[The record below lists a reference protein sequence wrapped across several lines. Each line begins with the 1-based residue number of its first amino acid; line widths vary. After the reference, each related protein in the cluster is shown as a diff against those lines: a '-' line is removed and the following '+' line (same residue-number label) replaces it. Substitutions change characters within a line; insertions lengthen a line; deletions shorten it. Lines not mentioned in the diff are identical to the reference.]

1 MGDPSKEYISMKLI
15 HISML
20 GIALFISAC
29 ATTSSTSSNTKH
41 QEDVKKFSMVDT
53 QGKEIMV
60 NEDHTLLGWFPWA
73 LTPSKNKTSYT
84 LQRYQG
90 KTVIHADADASASG
104 LMVPLKP
111 RTVEG
116 KELIWEWKTLGH
128 IESADNTQGHTDD
141 APLRLIL
148 AFDGD
153 KSKLS
158 LKDQIAFELAHL
170 ISGQEMPY
178 ATLMY
183 IWSSQAHET
192 PIITNKYTSRLKMI
206 IVDSGEE
213 HVGQWRKYQRN
224 IEEDYRE
231 AFQEAP
237 GKLIAVGI
245 MTDTDNT
252 KSLVKA
258 IYGDIE
264 IKRK

>member
-1 MGDPSKEYISMKLI
+1 MKRSLI
-15 HISML
+15 L
-20 GIALFISAC
+20 GALATLLLSAC
-29 ATTSSTSSNTKH
+29 VSTSSPPKVENEL
-41 QEDVKKFSMVDT
+41 EDIQKFSQVKMV
-53 QGKEIMV
+53 
-60 NEDHTLLGWFPWA
+60 EDIEPVQEKIPLLGWYPWT
-73 LTPSKNKTSYT
+73 LTPSKNKTQYS
-84 LQRYQG
+84 LRRYQG
-90 KTVIHADADASASG
+90 KTVIHADANSSASG

-111 RTVEG
+111 RTIFG
-116 KELIWEWKTLGH
+116 KEIIWEWKALGH
-128 IESADNTQGHTDD
+128 IADADNSQGHTDD
-141 APLRLIL
+141 APLRLML

-158 LKDQIAFELAHL
+158 LRDQMAFELAHL

-183 IWSSQAHET
+183 IWSSIHHEKE
-192 PIITNKYTSRLKMI
+192 IIPNKYTSRLKMI
-206 IVDSGEE
+206 IVDSGDE
-213 HVGQWRKYQRN
+213 HIGEWRKHRRN
-224 IEEDYRE
+224 IEEDYRN

-264 IKRK
+264 IKKK

>member
-1 MGDPSKEYISMKLI
+1 MGRPTGEYVSMRLMYLWSI
-15 HISML
+15 LSILGLSACTTTAPTTQ
-20 GIALFISAC
+20 GIA
-29 ATTSSTSSNTKH
+29 H
-41 QEDVKKFSMVDT
+41 QEDVKKFSQVPPPEEYIPIKSN
-53 QGKEIMV
+53 QS
-60 NEDHTLLGWFPWA
+60 LPGWFPWT
-73 LTPSKNKTSYT
+73 LTPNKNKTSYS
-84 LQRYQG
+84 LKKYQG
-90 KTVIHADADASASG
+90 KTVIHADADSSASG

-116 KELIWEWKTLGH
+116 KELIWEWKALGH
-128 IESADNTQGHTDD
+128 IEKADNSQGSTDD
-141 APLRLIL
+141 APLRLML

-158 LKDQIAFELAHL
+158 LKDQMAFELAHL

-183 IWSSQAHET
+183 IWSSQKQEM

-206 IVDSGEE
+206 VVDSGEE
-213 HVGQWRKYQRN
+213 HIGQWRRHQRN
-224 IEEDYRE
+224 IEKDYRE

-245 MTDTDNT
+245 LTDTDNT

>member
-1 MGDPSKEYISMKLI
+1 MGNSSKECLSMNRFIFIGLFT
-15 HISML
+15 ML
-20 GIALFISAC
+20 FLSAC
-29 ATTSSTSSNTKH
+29 VSTNTQTSINKE
-41 QEDVKKFSMVDT
+41 QEDIKKFSQMSLDENY
-53 QGKEIMV
+53 KPI
-60 NEDHTLLGWFPWA
+60 NDKNPLLGWYPWT
-73 LTPSKNKTSYT
+73 LTPSKNKTSYS
-84 LQRYQG
+84 LQKYQG
-90 KTVIHADADASASG
+90 RTVIHADANSSASG
-104 LMVPLKP
+104 LMVSLKP

-116 KELIWEWKTLGH
+116 KEIIWEWKALGH
-128 IESADNTQGHTDD
+128 IEDADNTQGHTDD

-158 LKDQIAFELAHL
+158 LKDQMAFELAHL

-183 IWSSQAHET
+183 IWSSIQHEKQ
-192 PIITNKYTSRLKMI
+192 IITNKYTSRLKMI
-206 IVDSGEE
+206 IVDTGDE
-213 HVGQWRKYQRN
+213 HVGTWRKHQRN
-224 IEEDYRE
+224 IEEDYRA
-231 AFQEAP
+231 AFQEEP

-245 MTDTDNT
+245 MTDNT